1 MSIWD
6 LRKKMND
13 IKKQIHD
20 LSMHAASA
28 VNQNYLFFTD
38 TQHVLGEKNV

>member
-1 MSIWD
+1 MRIWD

-20 LSMHAASA
+20 LA
-28 VNQNYLFFTD
+28 FFFSQ
-38 TQHVLGEKNV
+38 TQYVLGEKNV